1 MNRPP
6 ISVEYTEDFQRD
18 LKHLHKKYRKVRD
31 DVEAFIYRLE
41 SGETP
46 GNQVQGVG
54 YTVYKARL
62 KSSDLRKGK
71 SGGYRVVY
79 YIKTVEQLT
88 LLTIYVKTQKEDIS
102 PEEIRRIIE
111 GQ

>member
-1 MNRPP
+1 MNKPP

-18 LKHLHKKYRKVRD
+18 LKRLHKKYRKVRD
-31 DVEAFIYRLE
+31 DVEAFILRLE

-46 GNQVQGVG
+46 GDQVQGVG
-54 YTVYKARL
+54 YTVYKERL
-62 KSSDLRKGK
+62 RSSDLRRGK

-79 YIKTVEQLT
+79 YIETAEKII
-88 LLTIYVKTQKEDIS
+88 LLTIYIKTQKEDIS
-102 PEEIRRIIE
+102 VEEIRRIIE